1 MQRVYTIER
10 QLRTTGLGLSL
21 PSAAKLI
28 SHLRCESASLLRV
41 SYPSLQAARLAA
53 LSYVGCMWVACG
65 LHVCCHSVACAARK
79 LPERLFWCGFI
90 PTASKCDGTSSR
102 ALLSATVANSE
113 ADRVRSFM
121 RAVLSTHSRAVARVQ
136 RVTHSPWWKNG
147 TCSTASACSTPTM
160 LQRIPLSLASLCRS
174 AAQRQG
180 RTKTVRRGCEGSAG
194 LRAQA

>member
-79 LPERLFWCGFI
+79 LPERLFWCGFT
-90 PTASKCDGTSSR
+90 PTVSSVT
-102 ALLSATVANSE
+102 ALQAERCLAQLL
-113 ADRVRSFM
+113 RIVRPTGSFM
-121 RAVLSTHSRAVARVQ
+121 RASALQSARVDTD
-136 RVTHSPWWKNG
+136 RDGRTARAALPARAPRRPC
-147 TCSTASACSTPTM
+147 CSASHCCLRASA
-160 LQRIPLSLASLCRS
+160 
-174 AAQRQG
+174 AAQRRG
-180 RTKTVRRGCEGSAG
+180 KAARRLYAEAAKE
-194 LRAQA
+194 AQA